1 MKRIIALMICFV
13 LAFSLCAC
21 GKETA
26 EPEESVVP
34 VESTEPTAPVESEE
48 VNEENEGTDTPIG
61 MPNPMTEYKSLE
73 EVNKI
78 IGGKLAAP
86 GVMGVSDEHFFV
98 IDCGSYKIGEYQ
110 FKVNGIDYTLRC
122 AKVLQDISGVY
133 IDGDTAFAGEQA
145 QTEEIGDN
153 IIIYLPGEPETPA
166 DDGSGIQHNENHEYK
181 CARWFVG
188 DMQYVLTVHDND
200 SVDIDTFVGIADE
213 FMLNT
218 GAN

>member
-21 GKETA
+21 GKEQA
-26 EPEESVVP
+26 EPEESAKP
-34 VESTEPTAPVESEE
+34 VESTQPTEPAETEE
-48 VNEENEGTDTPIG
+48 VNENEGTGGTAG

-73 EVNKI
+73 EVNAI
-78 IGGKLAAP
+78 IGGNLSSP
-86 GVMGVSDEHFFV
+86 GVMGVSGEHFFV

-110 FKVNGIDYTLRC
+110 FKVNGLDYTLRC
-122 AKVLQDISGVY
+122 ARVAQDISGVY
-133 IDGDTAFAGEQA
+133 IDGDTAFAGKQA
-145 QTEEIGDN
+145 QAEEIGDN
-153 IIIYLPGEPETPA
+153 IIIYLPGEAETPA
-166 DDGSGIQHNENHEYK
+166 DDGTGIQHNENHEYK

-200 SVDIDTFVGIADE
+200 SMDIDTFIGIADE

-218 GAN
+218 GVK

>member
-21 GKETA
+21 GKGQA
-26 EPEESVVP
+26 EPEESAKP
-34 VESTEPTAPVESEE
+34 VESTQPTEPAETEE
-48 VNEENEGTDTPIG
+48 VNENEGTGGTAG

-73 EVNKI
+73 EVNAI
-78 IGGKLAAP
+78 IGGNLSSP
-86 GVMGVSDEHFFV
+86 GVMGVSGEHFFV

-110 FKVNGIDYTLRC
+110 FKVNGLDYTLRC
-122 AKVLQDISGVY
+122 ARVAQDISGVY
-133 IDGDTAFAGEQA
+133 IDGDTAFAGKQA
-145 QTEEIGDN
+145 QAEEIGDN
-153 IIIYLPGEPETPA
+153 IIIYLPGEAETPA
-166 DDGSGIQHNENHEYK
+166 DDGTGIQHNENHEYK

-200 SVDIDTFVGIADE
+200 SMDIDTFIGIADE

-218 GAN
+218 GVK